1 VSREPSLRLALALLA
16 AVAVGGCTA
25 MAGNAYDNAREE
37 VSALAP
43 KDVRTKAKPAIKQMN
58 IDRITILPLVGDPPN
73 GGAPLAAGATDAI
86 TAELYSQAA
95 LAGGWQVVPLDDV
108 TQALQNLPPS
118 TPADLENNAFALG
131 RLVAA
136 DGVLFGTV
144 QRYEERVGID
154 DANAKPAAVTFSLKF
169 LDMATK
175 QVVWTS
181 EYAKSQK
188 GFAQSLTNLVN
199 FVQKQ
204 GRWIHAQEVAE
215 VGVEQSLAD
224 LHRHLTFVADS
235 KHFETGT
242 YGQLKSG
249 QQRYNQGMG
258 KAGLY

>member
-1 VSREPSLRLALALLA
+1 MKGEWNGVRRLACLMAILL
-16 AVAVGGCTA
+16 GGCTA
-25 MAGNAYDNAREE
+25 VAGNAYD
-37 VSALAP
+37 SAKDEIATLAP
-43 KDVRTKAKPAIKQMN
+43 KDVKTQASPAMKQLTV
-58 IDRITILPLVGDPPN
+58 DRIAILPLVDDPKDGVPL
-73 GGAPLAAGATDAI
+73 GTGAADAI
-86 TAELYSQAA
+86 TAELYSQTA
-95 LAGGWQVVPLDDV
+95 LAGGWQVVPQDDV

-118 TPADLENNAFALG
+118 TPGDMETNAFALG
-131 RLVAA
+131 RLVSA

-144 QRYEERVGID
+144 QRYEEREGIED
-154 DANAKPAAVTFSLKF
+154 SSAKPASVAFQLQF
-169 LDMATK
+169 MDMKTK

-181 EYAKSQK
+181 KYSKSQK

-215 VGVEQSLAD
+215 VGVEQSVAD
-224 LHRHLTFVADS
+224 LHNHLTFVADS

-249 QQRYNQGMG
+249 KQRYNQGMG